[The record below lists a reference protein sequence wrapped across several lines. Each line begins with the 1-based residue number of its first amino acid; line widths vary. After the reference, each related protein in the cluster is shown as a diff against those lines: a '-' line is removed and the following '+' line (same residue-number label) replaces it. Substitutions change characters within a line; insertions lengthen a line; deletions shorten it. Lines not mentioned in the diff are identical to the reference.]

1 MKKSRIFLDNQDP
14 CFNLARHKDFSV
26 KYRSNPQAK
35 VDSYTV
41 YVKYILAP
49 TLVTLIDG

>member
-1 MKKSRIFLDNQDP
+1 MKKSRIFLDNQDQ
-14 CFNLARHKDFSV
+14 CFNLARHEDVTV

-41 YVKYILAP
+41 CEIHTCSYFGDLN
-49 TLVTLIDG
+49 